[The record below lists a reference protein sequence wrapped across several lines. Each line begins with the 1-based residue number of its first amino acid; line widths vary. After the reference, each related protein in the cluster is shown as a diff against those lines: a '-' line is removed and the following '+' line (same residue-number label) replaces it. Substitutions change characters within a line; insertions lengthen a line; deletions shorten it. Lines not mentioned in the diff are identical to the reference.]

1 MSMRIWI
8 LQTGEPL
15 HCDGN
20 KARPM
25 RAINLANALASRRV
39 NVTVFSS
46 AFYHQ
51 EKVHRCRRVQLIKHS
66 EYIDI
71 VLIPSPG
78 YDNNISLLRFWDH
91 FVLGINVYKF
101 IAAHNIL
108 LPDCA
113 FVGFPPIEAAL
124 AMLLFLRK
132 QRVPTVID
140 IKDFWPHVFI
150 EKLAKK
156 NFIKAVARIVLCPYF
171 EMARICIRSAGSITA
186 PSQRYLDKALTF
198 IGRPKNTD
206 DSVLYLTTPN
216 SLLSDDDL
224 RCAQDFWS
232 SHEISN
238 PDFLNFIFVGSI
250 CDSFDFKNVITA
262 FRRLLVERPNY
273 RLFIC
278 GDGPG
283 LQELRLYCRGLSN
296 VIFPGWIDGASYEYL
311 AGNSVAM
318 IAPYINID
326 NFIDNIPNK
335 VVDSIR
341 LGLPVISP
349 LRGELKEL
357 IEKHNIG
364 FSCSGDTKSWI
375 ASIKKLGDSDE
386 TRKQLKT
393 NCTRLF
399 NNQFSYQKVYEDFAD
414 KIISFAKLP

>member
-1 MSMRIWI
+1 MTMHIWI

-15 HCDGN
+15 HCDEN

-39 NVTVFSS
+39 HVTVFSS

-51 EKVHRCRRVQLIKHS
+51 EKVHRCKHLQVVDFS

-78 YDNNISLLRFWDH
+78 YVNNISFLRFWDH
-91 FVLGINVYKF
+91 FVLGMNVYKF
-101 IAAHNIL
+101 VAIQNIV

-132 QRVPTVID
+132 KRVPTIID
-140 IKDFWPHVFI
+140 IKDFWPHVFV
-150 EKLAKK
+150 EKLRKK
-156 NFIKAVARIVLCPYF
+156 NFFKAVARIVLCPYF
-171 EMARICIRSAGSITA
+171 ELARLCIRSARSISA
-186 PSQRYLDKALTF
+186 PSQRYLEKALTF
-198 IGRPKNTD
+198 IGRSSNAY

-216 SLLSDDDL
+216 SLISDEDL
-224 RCAQDFWS
+224 RCAQDFWT

-238 PDFLNFIFVGSI
+238 PDFLNFIFVGTI
-250 CDSFDFKNVITA
+250 CDSFSFENVIEA
-262 FRRLLVERPNY
+262 FRKLLVERPKY

-283 LQELRLYCRGLSN
+283 LPELRLYCRDLSN
-296 VIFPGWIDGASYEYL
+296 VIFPGWIDAASYEYL
-311 AGNSVAM
+311 AGKSVAM

-335 VVDSIR
+335 VVDSMR

-349 LRGELKEL
+349 LCGELKEL

-364 FSCSGDTKSWI
+364 FSCSGDTESWI
-375 ASIKKLGDSDE
+375 SSIKELGDSDE
-386 TRKQLKT
+386 MRTLLST

-399 NNQFSYQKVYEDFAD
+399 NNQFSYQKVYDDFAD
-414 KIISFAKLP
+414 KIIAFAKLP